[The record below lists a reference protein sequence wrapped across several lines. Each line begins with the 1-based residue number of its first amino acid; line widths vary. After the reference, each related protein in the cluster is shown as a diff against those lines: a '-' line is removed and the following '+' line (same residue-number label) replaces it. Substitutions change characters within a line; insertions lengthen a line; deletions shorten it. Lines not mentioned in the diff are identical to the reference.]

1 MRANSFGNGIEFG
14 AVGKFEVVVVAK
26 VEFEFEQRDKM
37 EKLAT
42 EFFEF
47 RREIASH
54 LVERNSMSSSRLSI
68 DEVGNGFGLREVE
81 ATIEEGTLSELA
93 RTSHAST
100 SRDEK
105 AKDFLLDVNRAV
117 ARDFDSVFACE

>member
-1 MRANSFGNGIEFG
+1 MRANGFGYGIEFG

-26 VEFEFEQRDKM
+26 VEFEFEKRYEM

-47 RREIASH
+47 RGEIASH
-54 LVERNSMSSSRLSI
+54 LVECNSVSSSRLSI
-68 DEVGNGFGLREVE
+68 DKVGYGFGLREVE
-81 ATIEEGTLSELA
+81 ATVEEGTLGEFA

-100 SRDEK
+100 CGDEQTE
-105 AKDFLLDVNRAV
+105 DFLLDVDGAV

>member
-1 MRANSFGNGIEFG
+1 
-14 AVGKFEVVVVAK
+14 
-26 VEFEFEQRDKM
+26 
-37 EKLAT
+37 
-42 EFFEF
+42 
-47 RREIASH
+47 
-54 LVERNSMSSSRLSI
+54 MSSSRLSI

-100 SRDEK
+100 RRDKK
-105 AKDFLLDVNRAV
+105 AEDFLLDVDRAV

>member
-1 MRANSFGNGIEFG
+1 MRVNSFGNGIEFG

-47 RREIASH
+47 
-54 LVERNSMSSSRLSI
+54 
-68 DEVGNGFGLREVE
+68 
-81 ATIEEGTLSELA
+81 
-93 RTSHAST
+93 
-100 SRDEK
+100 
-105 AKDFLLDVNRAV
+105 
-117 ARDFDSVFACE
+117 

>member
-26 VEFEFEQRDKM
+26 VKFEFEQRDKM

-54 LVERNSMSSSRLSI
+54 LVERNSVSSSRLSI

-81 ATIEEGTLSELA
+81 ATIEEGTLGELA

-100 SRDEK
+100 CGNEQTE
-105 AKDFLLDVNRAV
+105 DFLLDVDRAV